1 MNKYNTTPRSQG
13 GAALLV
19 VLMLLLIMTLL
30 GLASLRVSML
40 EERMTAGLLDRSL
53 GFQGAEA
60 ALREAEAFLL
70 TRPTFPTA
78 GCSAGLCAQ
87 PVATATERWLDPN
100 FGGWR
105 TATVSLG
112 GPALAPQYIIESMGD
127 APNSPGCDQQIPVPA
142 SCVSP
147 RFRITARS
155 AAAGRAQVTLQSNF
169 TAL

>member
-1 MNKYNTTPRSQG
+1 MIPYTVQPHPQR

-60 ALREAEAFLL
+60 ALREAETFLL
-70 TRPTFPTA
+70 TRPTFPTS
-78 GCSAGLCAQ
+78 GCAAGLCA
-87 PVATATERWLDPN
+87 PPIATNVDRWLDPG
-100 FGGWR
+100 FTGWKNTTVQLGT
-105 TATVSLG
+105 TAIN
-112 GPALAPQYIIESMGD
+112 PQYIIEYMGD
-127 APNSPGCDQQIPVPA
+127 APNSPGCDQQIPVPP

-147 RFRITARS
+147 RYRITARS
-155 AAAGRAQVTLQSNF
+155 AAAGRAQITLQSNF